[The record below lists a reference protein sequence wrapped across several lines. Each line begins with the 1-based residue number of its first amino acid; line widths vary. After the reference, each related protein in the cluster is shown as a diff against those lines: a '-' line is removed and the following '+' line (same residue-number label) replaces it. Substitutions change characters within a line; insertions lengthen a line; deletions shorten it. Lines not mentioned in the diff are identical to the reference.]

1 MSAIDILGFV
11 AAVGTTGAF
20 IPQAFKVFKTKKTN
34 DLSLGTFLLLNF
46 GIIMWEIYGII
57 VNSLPIILAN
67 AITFIMS
74 FYILVM
80 IIKHKR
86 Q

>member
-1 MSAIDILGFV
+1 MSVADILGFI

-20 IPQAFKVFKTKKTN
+20 IPQTFKVFRTKRTN

-46 GIIMWEIYGII
+46 GIVMWEIYGIW
-57 VNSLPIILAN
+57 VKSLPIILAN
-67 AITFIMS
+67 GITFIMS